1 MRILIHPA
9 GQSGLPLG
17 DRGFTLIEVIMV
29 IVIIGILAGV
39 AVPTFQDMGSQAKAS
54 ACRQSLMSMRTAI
67 EIWRMNNISKAG
79 STAWPTRDT
88 LAAVGKVL
96 SQQIPPNPYQSK
108 TNAPDSIVTG
118 VTKGVVVGTRGG
130 WAYKPS
136 TGEIW
141 PNTSSSTSASG
152 CAGSSSVG
160 ENNW

>member
-1 MRILIHPA
+1 MA
-9 GQSGLPLG
+9 N
-17 DRGFTLIEVIMV
+17 RGFTLIELVLV

-39 AVPTFQDMGSQAKAS
+39 TIPTFQDIGGQAKAS
-54 ACRQSLMSMRTAI
+54 ACRQSLMSIRTAL
-67 EIWRMNNISKAG
+67 EIWRMNNIAKSG
-79 STAWPTRDT
+79 STAWPVRDT
-88 LAAVGKVL
+88 LATVGKVL
-96 SQQIPPNPYQSK
+96 SQQIPPNPYQLK

-141 PNTSSSTSASG
+141 PNTNSSIAASG
-152 CAGSSSVG
+152 CSGTTSVG